1 MTPFFTDYLMA
12 QFPCIQFSTPEPCHV
27 ACKGTNN
34 VTLVTMTIGP
44 LKKYIN
50 LNFNKNTQL
59 CTIFTGSIA
68 IL

>member
-1 MTPFFTDYLMA
+1 MA
-12 QFPCIQFSTPEPCHV
+12 QSPCIQFSTPEHCHV

-34 VTLVTMTIGP
+34 ITLVTMTTGP

-59 CTIFTGSIA
+59 CTIFTGSIGHTL
-68 IL
+68 IY